1 MANRSITYKET
12 FNPFSFERY
21 LQPILLYEQ
30 AYNNVNSQIEQ
41 LTLESAEWEKL
52 ADSAIDQDS
61 YEKYKS
67 FANALQLE
75 AENLAINGLSPQSR
89 SSLLSLKKQYG
100 TNIAPLSEA
109 WTNREKTAQLQNQ
122 QSITDPT
129 IRFEQSAYD
138 TPLSKY
144 INKPSPHIRSISGKN
159 IREDV
164 AKQMQ
169 YIAKQLV
176 SYDTNGNL
184 TSTAKKVLADYGLDA
199 ADVAILAKDPRKLKQ
214 HPIVGD
220 IVARAIETSGI
231 NDWENKDTDYYLDM
245 LDYAYNRA
253 VEGVYAGIGEDKP
266 SYIEDKEA
274 VAGLKPN
281 GNNEIS
287 FEGVPVNSRKVFSV
301 KERTK
306 GKEDYNKYLQ
316 YFTKDE
322 TGAYKLTKGG
332 QNKYNESSEYVVP
345 RRGFDNNE
353 IPIEGPYELSSQSD
367 FKNHMY
373 KIGQAQ
379 GFTKEQID
387 KMANT
392 RPGEFAN
399 LFFGYH
405 NQSNDSDPYDATQ
418 MNEFLGDI
426 HSSHFKTYMQNIG
439 MSGNSQLKVLD
450 FDPKQKK
457 YVPTGDTIDVTDL
470 SREDSDYVAGQIS
483 YSRYGDTLILLKK
496 SGEMVKVEV
505 PRGLRST
512 VETNNSNNFKIAY
525 AIQDLLNGDKL
536 STEEKEKYAKSLG
549 KTISQFN
556 DEINLIKNDANIRAQ
571 YERDY
576 KYAILSAMN
585 YHQQKFG
592 EPKTEPYKA
601 ETQTI
606 Q

>member
-52 ADSAIDQDS
+52 ADSAVDQDS

-109 WTNREKTAQLQNQ
+109 WTNREKAAQLQNQ

-164 AKQMQ
+164 ARQMQ

-184 TSTAKKVLADYGLDA
+184 TTTAKKVLADYGLDA
-199 ADVAILAKDPRKLKQ
+199 ADVAILAKDPRKLQQ

-245 LDYAYNRA
+245 LDYAYNKA
-253 VEGVYAGIGEDKP
+253 AEGVYAGIGEDKP

-287 FEGVPVNSRKVFSV
+287 FEGVPVNSRRVFSA
-301 KERTK
+301 KERTASQK
-306 GKEDYNKYLQ
+306 AYDEYLQ

-322 TGAYKLTKGG
+322 KGVYKLNQKGRQKFDETTKYTVPIIGSDG
-332 QNKYNESSEYVVP
+332 HVVST
-345 RRGFDNNE
+345 
-353 IPIEGPYELSSQSD
+353 EGPKIGSPYSD
-367 FKNHMY
+367 FRKHMY
-373 KIGQAQ
+373 KIGEAK
-379 GFTKEQID
+379 GLTKEQVD
-387 KMANT
+387 KLINQ
-392 RPGEFAN
+392 PGKFAN

-439 MSGNSQLKVLD
+439 MSGNSQLKVID
-450 FDPKQKK
+450 FDSKQKK
-457 YVPTGDTIDVTDL
+457 YVPTGETIDVTDL
-470 SREDSDYVAGQIS
+470 SSEDSEYVAGQIS
-483 YSRYGDTLILLKK
+483 YSRYGDTLTLLKK

-512 VETNNSNNFKIAY
+512 VETNNINNFKIAY

-549 KTISQFN
+549 MTISQFN
-556 DEINLIKNDANIRAQ
+556 DIINSIKNNPNTRAE

-592 EPKTEPYKA
+592 ESKTEPYKA

>member
-52 ADSAIDQDS
+52 ADSAVDQDS

-109 WTNREKTAQLQNQ
+109 WTNREKAAQLQNQ

-164 AKQMQ
+164 ARQMQ

-184 TSTAKKVLADYGLDA
+184 TTTAKKVLADYGLDA
-199 ADVAILAKDPRKLKQ
+199 ADVAILAKDPRKLQQ

-245 LDYAYNRA
+245 LDYAYNKA
-253 VEGVYAGIGEDKP
+253 AEGIYAGIGEDKP
-266 SYIEDKEA
+266 SYIEDKELISRLS
-274 VAGLKPN
+274 GS
-281 GNNEIS
+281 GNS
-287 FEGVPVNSRKVFSV
+287 TFQGTPVFSRKVFSV

-306 GKEDYNKYLQ
+306 DKEDYNKYIQ

-345 RRGFDNNE
+345 RRGYDNNE
-353 IPIEGPYELSSQSD
+353 IPKEGPYELSSQSD
-367 FKNHMY
+367 FKNYMY

-392 RPGEFAN
+392 QPGNFAN

-405 NQSNDSDPYDATQ
+405 NQSDSSDPYDATQ

-426 HSSHFKTYMQNIG
+426 HSSHFKDYMRNIAL
-439 MSGNSQLKVLD
+439 SGNTQLNVVD
-450 FDPKQKK
+450 YDSEQKK
-457 YVPTGDTIDVTDL
+457 YVPSGDKILVSELAKD
-470 SREDSDYVAGQIS
+470 DSEYVAGQIS
-483 YSRYGDTLILLKK
+483 YSRYGDTLTLLTKDGKIL
-496 SGEMVKVEV
+496 KVEL
-505 PRGLRST
+505 PKGLKST
-512 VETNNSNNFKIAY
+512 VETNNTNNFKIAY

-536 STEEKEKYAKSLG
+536 STEEKEKHAKSLG
-549 KTISQFN
+549 MTISQFN
-556 DEINLIKNDANIRAQ
+556 DEINLIKNDANIRAE
-571 YERDY
+571 YEQAY
-576 KYAILSAMN
+576 KEAIQNAI
-585 YHQQKFG
+585 YFHQQQFG
-592 EPKTEPYKA
+592 TTKTKPYEA
-601 ETQTI
+601 NTQTM
-606 Q
+606 